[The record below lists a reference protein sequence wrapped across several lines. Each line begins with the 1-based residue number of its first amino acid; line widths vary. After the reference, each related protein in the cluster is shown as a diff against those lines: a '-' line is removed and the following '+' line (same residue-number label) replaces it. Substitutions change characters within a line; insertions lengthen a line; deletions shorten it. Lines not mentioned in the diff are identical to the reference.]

1 MHSSSKRSLSL
12 GISHQTPVWR
22 FHHPHTCHV
31 TRPFRYLFDHPSNPR
46 WGIPI
51 MNASDPNVF
60 LTTLIH
66 VAVWAKLLWACSRFM
81 CCGLMIPF
89 RMTLYQN
96 LTCLVCF
103 LVRQL
108 LVFGRGLISTV
119 CTSSYLNLVIA
130 PNVISATL
138 HFRPSSSCLQI
149 LQGRWVPPLFP
160 ATVNTCYARVLW
172 VWLSQFPVLYAMLGD
187 LLWQWNCLTWNK

>member
-1 MHSSSKRSLSL
+1 MHLSSKRSLSL
-12 GISHQTPVWR
+12 GFSHQTPVWPSPL
-22 FHHPHTCHV
+22 PHTCHV
-31 TRPFRYLFDHPSNPR
+31 TRQFRYLFDHPSNPR
-46 WGIPI
+46 WEIPI
-51 MNASDPNVF
+51 MNTSGPNVF

-66 VAVWAKLLWACSRFM
+66 VAVWTKRLWAFSRFM
-81 CCGLMIPF
+81 CCRLTIPF
-89 RMTLYQN
+89 QITLYQN

-149 LQGRWVPPLFP
+149 SQGRWVSPPCFRL
-160 ATVNTCYARVLW
+160 
-172 VWLSQFPVLYAMLGD
+172 
-187 LLWQWNCLTWNK
+187 QWTHVMRGCFGYDCHSFRFCM